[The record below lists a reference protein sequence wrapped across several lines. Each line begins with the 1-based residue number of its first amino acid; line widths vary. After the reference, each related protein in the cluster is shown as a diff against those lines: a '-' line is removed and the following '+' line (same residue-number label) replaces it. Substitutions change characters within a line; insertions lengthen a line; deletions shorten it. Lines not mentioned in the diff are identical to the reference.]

1 MVKNWILIKALT
13 IAGGLSF
20 STAKCI
26 ALDMVKNVTCSR
38 KRKKQIILLRVEIKS
53 SPHCSP
59 RCWCLLSS
67 RRPSTRKLHMQR
79 PSTVIY
85 LLDPLPGLRS
95 CVFQELNPP
104 NISWKRVFPIRCNL
118 PNVWLMLSKFYE
130 ITFYKYQKGHGLES
144 CWTVAL
150 SLSLSFSSCFIF
162 IHKWNDFSFLL

>member
-13 IAGGLSF
+13 ITGGLSF

-26 ALDMVKNVTCSR
+26 ALDMVKNVTCSC
-38 KRKKQIILLRVEIKS
+38 KRKKRIILLRVEIKS
-53 SPHCSP
+53 SSHCSP

-67 RRPSTRKLHMQR
+67 RRPSTRKLLMQR

-104 NISWKRVFPIRCNL
+104 SISWKRVFPTLCTL

-130 ITFYKYQKGHGLES
+130 ITFHKYQKGHWLES

-150 SLSLSFSSCFIF
+150 SLAAALFSYISGTISHFF
-162 IHKWNDFSFLL
+162 YKWI